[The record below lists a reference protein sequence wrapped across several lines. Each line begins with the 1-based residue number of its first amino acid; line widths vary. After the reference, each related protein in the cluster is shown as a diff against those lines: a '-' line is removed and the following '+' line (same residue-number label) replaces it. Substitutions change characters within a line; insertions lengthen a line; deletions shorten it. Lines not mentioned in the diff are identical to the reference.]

1 MSITDVDGIRP
12 GTYLHFKHLLLKSGF
27 LGFLYFLIPVITIGL
42 SRRRSLEDYAKV
54 DSSNRVKILL
64 ILLITSVIF
73 VRLLNSRNFSMFF
86 RGLTTAPLS
95 WFVLYLSWSVISL
108 FWCPTVLYSGWML
121 VENVVYVSAILLIFI
136 RFGNN
141 IDDCIH
147 FILYY
152 AIFWYVFRFTK
163 LYLLAG
169 VIPTFHN
176 IHGVGAIEVAP
187 LLYLALSY
195 PTRYW
200 IKLFFIAVTFVSTG
214 SSMFLAIA
222 IVEVIACFTARNKIV
237 HILIVLTALTALTAV
252 IASRGKDAER
262 FLFFG
267 KDKSTFQ
274 TGSGRNL
281 MYENIYKTAMNRP
294 MTGYGFCSLNT
305 ALQRHSGYDNGIN
318 IVNAHNF
325 VLEAFISSGAIG
337 ALIIIF
343 FFISVIMAA
352 GFRLISTPF
361 FQPLLYSAITVS
373 IVSFLNPSVSG
384 RVYGAWE
391 PTMFVVILTTHVLC
405 LKESQNLLPE
415 ESPFF

>member
-1 MSITDVDGIRP
+1 MTDVDSIRP
-12 GTYLHFKHLLLKSGF
+12 GTYRHFKHLLLKSGF
-27 LGFLYFLIPVITIGL
+27 LGFLYFLVPVVTIGL
-42 SRRRSLEDYAKV
+42 LRKRSLEDYAKV
-54 DSSNRVKILL
+54 DSSNSVKILL
-64 ILLITSVIF
+64 ILLIASVIF

-86 RGLTTAPLS
+86 RGLATPPLS
-95 WFVLYLSWSVISL
+95 WFVFYLSWSAISL
-108 FWCPTVLYSGWML
+108 FWCPTVMYSGWML
-121 VENVVYVSAILLIFI
+121 FENVIYTSAILLIFI

-152 AIFWYVFRFTK
+152 AIFWYAFRFTK

-176 IHGVGAIEVAP
+176 LHGVGAIEVAP

-200 IKLFFIAVTFVSTG
+200 IKLFFIAVTFISTG
-214 SSMFLAIA
+214 SSMFLSIA
-222 IVEVIACFTARNKIV
+222 IIEVIACFTAKNKIV

-252 IASRGKDAER
+252 IASREKDSEHVL
-262 FLFFG
+262 FLG
-267 KDKSTFQ
+267 KDKATFQ
-274 TGSGRNL
+274 SGSGRKL

-294 MTGYGFCSLNT
+294 MTGYGFCSANI
-305 ALQRHSGYDNGIN
+305 ALQRHSEYESGIN
-318 IVNAHNF
+318 IPNAHNF
-325 VLEAFISSGAIG
+325 VLEAFVCTGAVG

-343 FFISVIMAA
+343 FFISVIIVAS
-352 GFRLISTPF
+352 FKLISTPF
-361 FQPLLYSAITVS
+361 YQPLFYSAITVM

-391 PTMFVVILTTHVLC
+391 PTMLTVILITHVFY
-405 LKESQNLLPE
+405 LKQSQILPPE
-415 ESPFF
+415 NPPFI